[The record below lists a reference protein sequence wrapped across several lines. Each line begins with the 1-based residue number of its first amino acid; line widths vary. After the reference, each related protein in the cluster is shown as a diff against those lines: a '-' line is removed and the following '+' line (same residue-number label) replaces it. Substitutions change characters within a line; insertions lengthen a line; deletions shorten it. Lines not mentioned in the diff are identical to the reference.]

1 MKNKLIIVVY
11 LIESIILS
19 LLIFGLDEITID
31 TDFNFPLNKEGALR
45 WITNNLDGYTFD
57 VRGINRLFIGIVMYG
72 LYMLFNYLIVIKIM
86 LTLIIFLSL
95 VSTYY
100 MVTTIHDMLFKNS
113 SSKPILYIF
122 LISQLIIFNNF
133 TLSSRFFTLSNLIF
147 SYIYVPT
154 TIYFVLKYIQLKKLR
169 YIILINIITLIFP
182 VSEPVYFIVYFVFIN
197 LFSLLFINT
206 SNLYEKIYI
215 LIKLNLSFI
224 SLISILILYQLN
236 IVNITSPFIS
246 TALNELKINT
256 PSPLQF
262 FTGHEYPLRDFY
274 YCINN
279 ECYYINYASEY
290 YQSYK
295 FLDYLYMLK
304 YIIIAISILY
314 YKKSKL
320 LYIYL
325 LYIIVLYLVINTQ
338 IFKINP
344 EIALALRIPFYRFAF
359 PIIVLEMTIFLMAL
373 RTKLNI
379 FVISYLII
387 LLSIYYFP
395 LYSGLIYKNSLLF
408 NYRLTS
414 YELNT
419 LEADINQI
427 NSLQGPVIY
436 VPYSNTS
443 YSVCF
448 LMVDKKIYYFINPF
462 YLFSN
467 KNIFYN
473 SRYFDIN
480 SINITNFIHHFSSI
494 NIVVERSPCLTL
506 PFISKFDNRQVISI
520 ESLIPFQCSTSLYNL
535 TNFIVYHVKC
545 SNK

>member
-1 MKNKLIIVVY
+1 MKNKLIIIVY

-19 LLIFGLDEITID
+19 LLIFGLDKVTID
-31 TDFNFPLNKEGALR
+31 TDFHFPLNKEGALR
-45 WITNNLDGYTFD
+45 WITNNLDGYTID

-72 LYMLFNYLIVIKIM
+72 LYMLFNYLIAIKIT

-100 MVTTIHDMLFKNS
+100 LITTIHNMLFKDNT
-113 SSKPILYIF
+113 SKPSLYIF

-147 SYIYVPT
+147 SYIYFPV
-154 TIYFVLKYIQLKKLR
+154 TIYFVLKYIQLKKLK

-182 VSEPVYFIVYFVFIN
+182 ISQPAYFIIYFVFIN

-206 SNLYEKIYI
+206 NNFDEKICI
-215 LIKLNLSFI
+215 IIKVNLSFI
-224 SLISILILYQLN
+224 SLIVVLILYQLN
-236 IVNITSPFIS
+236 MVNVISPYIS
-246 TALNELKINT
+246 TAVKELKINT

-262 FTGHEYPLRDFY
+262 FTGHEYPRRDFN

-279 ECYYINYASEY
+279 ICYYASYASEY
-290 YQSYK
+290 YKTYK

-304 YIIIAISILY
+304 FVIIAISILY

-325 LYIIVLYLVINTQ
+325 LYIIVIYLIINTQ
-338 IFKINP
+338 IFEINP
-344 EIALALRIPFYRFAF
+344 AIALAVRIPFYRFAF
-359 PIIVLEMTIFLMAL
+359 PIIVLEMTIFLMAV
-373 RTKLNI
+373 RTNLKVL
-379 FVISYLII
+379 LII
-387 LLSIYYFP
+387 YLTILLLTYYFP
-395 LYSGLIYKNSLLF
+395 LYSGLIYENSLLF

-414 YELNT
+414 YELYT
-419 LEADINQI
+419 LETDINQL
-427 NSLQGPVIY
+427 NSMHGPIIY
-436 VPYSNTS
+436 LPYSNTS
-443 YSVCF
+443 YRVCF

-473 SRYFDIN
+473 SEYFNKNLINVTNFIHKFN
-480 SINITNFIHHFSSI
+480 SINIVIEKRPVLLFHLFLNLI
-494 NIVVERSPCLTL
+494 IV
-506 PFISKFDNRQVISI
+506 K
-520 ESLIPFQCSTSLYNL
+520 
-535 TNFIVYHVKC
+535 
-545 SNK
+545 